1 MKNFNKEFE
10 IFNKNISILDENEIL
25 EDTKHILRNLD
36 HLCGDSSIVPTYN
49 LIKKIKKKTKVLISG
64 DGGDEAFLGYIIFK
78 ALYGA
83 KK

>member
-49 LIKKIKKKTKVLISG
+49 LIKKIKKKQK
-64 DGGDEAFLGYIIFK
+64 F
-78 ALYGA
+78 
-83 KK
+83 